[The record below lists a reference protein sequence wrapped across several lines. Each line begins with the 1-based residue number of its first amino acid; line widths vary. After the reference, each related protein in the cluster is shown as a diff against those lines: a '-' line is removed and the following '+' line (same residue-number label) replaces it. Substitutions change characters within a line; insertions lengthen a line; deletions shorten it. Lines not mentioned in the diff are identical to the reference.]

1 MTITIEWGSILPVFT
16 QNTTFPYLDC
26 QLFLNIFAGFTHS
39 KLVECE
45 GKHSKMSTTVILPLK

>member
-39 KLVECE
+39 ELVEYE
-45 GKHSKMSTTVILPLK
+45 GKAYHKGELQSSCH